1 MMKKELPKVSIMIPT
16 YNQENYIAQAIESA
30 LMQDYDNIE
39 IIISDDCSTDRTEEI
54 AKRYLSDHRVKYFR
68 NSTNL
73 GRVKN
78 YHHTLYDLTS
88 GEWIINLDGDDY
100 YTDKSFISRAMNLIL
115 SHENVVCY
123 FGNRYLTK
131 KLDQCS
137 QYLIE
142 KDTYLF
148 NGIYYFT
155 TYFKIGGFAHLGTL
169 YKRSIAIKD
178 QKCYTFSG
186 NQSDFHGIIRMCIYG
201 NIIIAK
207 ETGYKWRAHG
217 NNASISIDFNKKYL
231 DELACQR
238 LILADLGFTFL
249 TEKQKNEWLK
259 EGQKWAYCD
268 YISNLLIFRPSFK
281 SLLLGLKNFRFNK
294 SYAIIICKS
303 IIILLQKELH
313 IVK

>member
-1 MMKKELPKVSIMIPT
+1 MEKNTPKVSIMIPT
-16 YNQENYIAQAIESA
+16 YNQEAYISQAIESA

-39 IIISDDCSTDRTEEI
+39 IIIADDCSTDRTEEI
-54 AKRYLSDHRVKYFR
+54 TKRYLSDHRVKYFR

-78 YHHTLYDLTS
+78 YHHALYDLSS
-88 GEWIINLDGDDY
+88 GEWVINLDGDDY
-100 YTDKSFISRAMNLIL
+100 YTDKSFISRAMNLIN

-123 FGNRYLTK
+123 FGKRYLPK
-131 KLDQCS
+131 NLNRHS
-137 QYLIE
+137 QNMIE

-148 NGIYYFT
+148 NGIFYFT
-155 TYFKIGGFAHLGTL
+155 NYFKIGGFAHMGTL
-169 YKRSIAIKD
+169 YKRSIALKD

-207 ETGYKWRAHG
+207 ETGYKWRVHG

-238 LILADLGFTFL
+238 LILADLGFSIL
-249 TEKQKNEWLK
+249 DEIQKKEWLK
-259 EGQKWAYCD
+259 EGQKWAYRD
-268 YISNLLIFRPSFK
+268 YVTNQLVNHPSFK
-281 SLLLGLKNFRFNK
+281 SLFLGFKNFRFNK
-294 SYAIIICKS
+294 SYIIIICKS
-303 IIILLQKELH
+303 IINILQNKLH
-313 IVK
+313 II

>member
-1 MMKKELPKVSIMIPT
+1 MEKELPKVSIMIPT

-78 YHHTLYDLTS
+78 YHHTLYDLSS
-88 GEWIINLDGDDY
+88 GEWVINLDGDDY
-100 YTDKSFISRAMNLIL
+100 YTDKSFISRAMNLIN

-123 FGNRYLTK
+123 FGKRYLPQ
-131 KLDQCS
+131 KLNKYS
-137 QYLIE
+137 QSMIE

-148 NGIYYFT
+148 NGIFYFIN
-155 TYFKIGGFAHLGTL
+155 YFKIGRFAHMSTL
-169 YKRSIAIKD
+169 YKKSIALKD
-178 QKCYTFSG
+178 QKCYTFNG

-201 NIIIAK
+201 NIILTK
-207 ETGYKWRAHG
+207 ETGYKWRVHG
-217 NNASISIDFNKKYL
+217 NNASTSIDLNKKYL

-238 LILADLGFTFL
+238 LIIADLGFPIL
-249 TEKQKNEWLK
+249 DEKQKKEWLK
-259 EGQKWAYCD
+259 EGQKWAYRD
-268 YISNLLIFRPSFK
+268 YVTNQLVNHPSFK
-281 SLLLGLKNFRFNK
+281 SLFLGFKNFRFNK
-294 SYAIIICKS
+294 NYIIIICKS
-303 IIILLQKELH
+303 AISLLQKKLH
-313 IVK
+313 IIQ

>member
-1 MMKKELPKVSIMIPT
+1 MIKNNPKVSIMIPT

-39 IIISDDCSTDRTEEI
+39 IIISDDCSTDRTGEI
-54 AKRYLSDHRVKYFR
+54 AKRHLSNHKVKYYR

-88 GEWIINLDGDDY
+88 GEWVTNLDGDDY

-123 FGNRYLTK
+123 FGKRYLPN
-131 KLDQCS
+131 KLKRYS
-137 QYLIE
+137 QNLIG
-142 KDTYLF
+142 KDIYLF
-148 NGIYYFT
+148 NGIFYFT
-155 TYFKIGGFAHLGTL
+155 NYFRIGGFAHMGTL
-169 YKRSIAIKD
+169 YKKSTAVKD

-207 ETGYKWRAHG
+207 ETGYKWRVHG
-217 NNASISIDFNKKYL
+217 NNASISIDFNKKYS
-231 DELACQR
+231 DELACQQ
-238 LILADLGFTFL
+238 LILADLGFDFL
-249 TEKQKNEWLK
+249 TEIQKREWLK
-259 EGQKWAYCD
+259 EGQKWAYHD
-268 YISNLLIFRPSFK
+268 FVTNQLVNHPSFK
-281 SLLLGLKNFRFNK
+281 SLFLGFKNFRFNK
-294 SYAIIICKS
+294 SYIIIICKS
-303 IIILLQKELH
+303 AISLLQKKLN
-313 IVK
+313 ITQ

>member
-1 MMKKELPKVSIMIPT
+1 MIKNPKVSIMIPT
-16 YNQENYIAQAIESA
+16 YNQEAYISQAIESA
-30 LMQDYDNIE
+30 LMQDYNNIE

-54 AKRYLSDHRVKYFR
+54 AKRYLSDYRVKYYR
-68 NSTNL
+68 NNTNL

-88 GEWIINLDGDDY
+88 GEWVINLDGDDY
-100 YTDKSFISRAMNLIL
+100 YTDKSFISRAMDHIF
-115 SHENVVCY
+115 SQENVVCY
-123 FGNRYLTK
+123 FGNRNLTK
-131 KLDQCS
+131 NLDQYS
-137 QYLIE
+137 QNIIG

-148 NGIYYFT
+148 NGIFYFT
-155 TYFKIGGFAHLGTL
+155 NYFRIGGFAHMSTL
-169 YKRSIAIKD
+169 YKKNIAIKD
-178 QKCYTFSG
+178 QKCYTFNG

-249 TEKQKNEWLK
+249 TEEQKKEWLK
-259 EGQKWAYCD
+259 EGQKWAYRD
-268 YISNLLIFRPSFK
+268 YITNLLIFRPSLK
-281 SLLLGLKNFRFNK
+281 SLLLGFRNFRFNR
-294 SYAIIICKS
+294 SYAIIICKAT
-303 IIILLQKELH
+303 ITLLQKGLQ
-313 IVK
+313 IS